1 VDGEKSK
8 LRLNGGCLGLSCY
21 SRARR
26 WWHASY
32 LWLGRGERVGKV
44 AVNEEEQWRSSA
56 AFEQKKRANSG
67 SGQAHGQERCGGG
80 GGELGERR
88 VGRGLRRLLHMMPD
102 VSGRAGPVSGARQ
115 RSQGGEKQGR
125 AWATVGQLGRWLLG
139 RPNRIVTFLIYSN
152 FQTDLNL
159 V

>member
-1 VDGEKSK
+1 MKRSNGCRQLLLNRRKGQIVG
-8 LRLNGGCLGLSCY
+8 LVRLM
-21 SRARR
+21 AK
-26 WWHASY
+26 
-32 LWLGRGERVGKV
+32 RGVE
-44 AVNEEEQWRSSA
+44 
-56 AFEQKKRANSG
+56 
-67 SGQAHGQERCGGG
+67 G